1 MSIVIDLTQDE
12 ELLVRTVA
20 NQEGIDPTTYIANLI
35 HRHLRQKKAHI
46 DEIRPVQGQSKNAQR
61 VGNLHPGN
69 FRPGDDFDASL
80 PDEFWFG
87 EA

>member
-12 ELLVRTVA
+12 EMLVRTVA

-46 DEIRPVQGQSKNAQR
+46 GEIRPLHGQSKHAQR

-69 FRPGDDFDASL
+69 FRPSDDFDAPL